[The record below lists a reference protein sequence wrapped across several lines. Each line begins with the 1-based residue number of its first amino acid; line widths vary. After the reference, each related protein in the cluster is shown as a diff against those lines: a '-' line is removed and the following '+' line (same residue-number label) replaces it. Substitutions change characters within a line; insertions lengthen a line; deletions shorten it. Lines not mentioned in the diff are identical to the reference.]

1 MYPCLQGIG
10 GERTWLS
17 VYRELIV
24 KWHVSLST
32 GNWWWKNMSLHL
44 QGIGGEKTCLSVYR
58 ELVVTGHVSLSTGNW
73 WWKDMSLCLQG
84 IGGERTCLSVYRGIG
99 GDRTCLSV
107 YRELVVTG
115 HVSPSTGNWRWQD
128 MSLCLQG
135 IGGDRTCLSVY
146 STGKWRWKDMSPF
159 PSGGIDV
166 WFPHWKSLI
175 RTVTLS
181 FNSQWSKNTKGS
193 GYHLRNK
200 VISIW
205 AIEIVIA
212 ITINIM
218 MIKWNIAWCFHQPR
232 VSDGL
237 P

>member
-1 MYPCLQGIG
+1 
-10 GERTWLS
+10 
-17 VYRELIV
+17 
-24 KWHVSLST
+24 
-32 GNWWWKNMSLHL
+32 MSLRL
-44 QGIGGEKTCLSVYR
+44 Q
-58 ELVVTGHVSLSTGNW
+58 
-73 WWKDMSLCLQG
+73 
-84 IGGERTCLSVYRGIG
+84 GIG

-107 YRELVVTG
+107 YRELEVTG
-115 HVSPSTGNWRWQD
+115 HVSPSTGNWWWQD

-135 IGGDRTCLSVY
+135 IGGDRTCISVY
-146 STGKWRWKDMSPF
+146 RELEVTGHVSLSTGKWRWKDMSPF

-205 AIEIVIA
+205 AIEVVIA

-218 MIKWNIAWCFHQPR
+218 MIKWNIAWCYHQPR